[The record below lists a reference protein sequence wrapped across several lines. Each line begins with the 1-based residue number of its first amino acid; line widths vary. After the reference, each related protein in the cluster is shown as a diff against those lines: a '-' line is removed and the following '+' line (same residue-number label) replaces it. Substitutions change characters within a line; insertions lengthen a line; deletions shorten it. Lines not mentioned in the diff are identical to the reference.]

1 MQAPITLTFYTP
13 EDEIETT
20 HSRNRIPTYMLDAA
34 ISLQKEIGEGEQ
46 TQDKV
51 DRLYDFIVEFYGNKF
66 SREDLKQKTDLVE
79 CMSIIGQILGRANQL
94 ALQFAGNPTV
104 PSRKRK

>member
-1 MQAPITLTFYTP
+1 MQAPIELKFYNN
-13 EDEIETT
+13 EDEVETT
-20 HSRNRIPTYMLDAA
+20 HSRNRIPTYMLDSA
-34 ISLQKEIGEGEQ
+34 IALQGAFGEGEP

-51 DRLYDFIVEFYGNKF
+51 DRLYDFIVEFFGNKF